1 MKKSVEGNFSFV
13 EEEQLSSAVNKI
25 ESRIASKSTSISTI
39 SLVIHMTEES
49 HNPLY
54 IVNKKDHISKSNSF
68 FVPRWGALIL
78 HNDRLILYLILQ
90 FLYIKILPK
99 STAIYCVLL

>member
-13 EEEQLSSAVNKI
+13 KEEQLSNAVNKI

-49 HNPLY
+49 HNPLF
-54 IVNKKDHISKSNSF
+54 IVNKKEQISKSNSF
-68 FVPRWGALIL
+68 FVPRWGALVL
-78 HNDRLILYLILQ
+78 HNDRLVLYLTLQ
-90 FLYIKILPK
+90 FIDI
-99 STAIYCVLL
+99 